1 MASWRY
7 FNIFAT
13 ISPYHHS
20 AELFPLHFQ
29 LQRYGDFPTHFEIT
43 SIIFKKKNKGGV
55 QNVPS
60 LYLCRRQ
67 CCVFSFYGIL
77 IPDGGHRENRTIS
90 PLTQMPILVIGRSRE
105 TAPLTGLRTTYLLAF
120 REIFRNLYIDKIAS
134 RVMTGPSNESCQIA
148 ANALFSRLDEQSTS

>member
-20 AELFPLHFQ
+20 AELFPFHVAKLLIFSQPSKTCHNYFQ
-29 LQRYGDFPTHFEIT
+29 
-43 SIIFKKKNKGGV
+43 KNKGGV

-90 PLTQMPILVIGRSRE
+90 PLTQMPILVNGRSRK

-120 REIFRNLYIDKIAS
+120 REIFQKSLHRQNCLKGHDRTIK
-134 RVMTGPSNESCQIA
+134 
-148 ANALFSRLDEQSTS
+148 